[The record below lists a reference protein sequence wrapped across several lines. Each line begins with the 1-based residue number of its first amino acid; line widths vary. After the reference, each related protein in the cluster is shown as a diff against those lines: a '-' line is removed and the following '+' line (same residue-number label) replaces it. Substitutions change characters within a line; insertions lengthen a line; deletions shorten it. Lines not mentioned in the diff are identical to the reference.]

1 VEAALLEVPGV
12 REAVVLA
19 HGSGPEER
27 RLVAYVVPKAG
38 ANLGPQGLRR
48 ALGQALS
55 PHMVPHSFAV
65 LERLPRT
72 ASGKVDR
79 GALPPAPQRRPDLD
93 TPHAAPRGPVE
104 MRLADI
110 WALALDLD
118 TVGIHD
124 PFLDLGGDSLAAMR
138 IAARVTE
145 TWQASVAMTE
155 LLSAV
160 TVAEMAALLEAP
172 PGADAC
178 QATGR

>member
-1 VEAALLEVPGV
+1 
-12 REAVVLA
+12 
-19 HGSGPEER
+19 
-27 RLVAYVVPKAG
+27 
-38 ANLGPQGLRR
+38 
-48 ALGQALS
+48 
-55 PHMVPHSFAV
+55 
-65 LERLPRT
+65 
-72 ASGKVDR
+72 
-79 GALPPAPQRRPDLD
+79 
-93 TPHAAPRGPVE
+93 

-172 PGADAC
+172 PGPMLAKPLAADI
-178 QATGR
+178 